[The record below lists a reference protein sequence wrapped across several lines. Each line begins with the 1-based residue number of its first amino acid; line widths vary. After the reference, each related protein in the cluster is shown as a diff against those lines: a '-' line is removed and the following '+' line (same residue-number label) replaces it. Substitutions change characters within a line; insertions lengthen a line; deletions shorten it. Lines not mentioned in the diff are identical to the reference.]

1 MRTGAAWAKLDRAQG
16 SLEQCELFQDLSTRE
31 LMEVAALAEEIQL
44 KADTLLLKES
54 EPARYLYIVLEGRG
68 VAQLKMGG
76 AFLSLGLVGPED
88 AAGWSSMVEDQTYPA
103 SVRALSPMRVARID
117 AGRLARLMELDTSM
131 GYSVGKRLSLLFC
144 GQYKGALE
152 AFRTSK

>member
-1 MRTGAAWAKLDRAQG
+1 MRTNAAWAKLDRAQE
-16 SLEQCELFQDLSTRE
+16 SLEKCELFQDLNTRE
-31 LMEVAALAEEIQL
+31 LMEVAALAEEIQI
-44 KADTLLLKES
+44 KTDTLLLKEG
-54 EPARYLYIVLEGRG
+54 EPARYLYIVLGGCG

-76 AFLSLGLVGPED
+76 AFLSLGLVGPAD